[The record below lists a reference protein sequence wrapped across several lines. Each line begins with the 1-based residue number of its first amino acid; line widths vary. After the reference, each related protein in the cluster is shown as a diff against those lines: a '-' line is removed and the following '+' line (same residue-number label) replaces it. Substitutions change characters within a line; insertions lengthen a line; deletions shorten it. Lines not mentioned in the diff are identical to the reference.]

1 VRVGVNKWGWI
12 DGSLP
17 IMPSINAM
25 TVAIDSS
32 SPDDKRSSSDR
43 ERSPGLEGLTY
54 LNPEVRLS

>member
-1 VRVGVNKWGWI
+1 
-12 DGSLP
+12 
-17 IMPSINAM
+17 MPSINAM